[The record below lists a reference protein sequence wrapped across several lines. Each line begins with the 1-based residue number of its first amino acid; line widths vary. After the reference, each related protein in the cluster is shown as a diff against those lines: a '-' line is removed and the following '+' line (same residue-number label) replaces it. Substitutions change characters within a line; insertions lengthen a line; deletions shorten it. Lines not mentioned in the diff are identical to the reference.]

1 MNTDFIQKASIPRRW
16 WTSVPEN
23 HLTKKVAIHIQN
35 GILLSHKKE
44 HIWLSSNKI
53 DEPKTNY
60 TEWSKPE
67 REKRVLCT
75 GYRKMAPMSLSA
87 GQQWRC
93 RQRENRLAHTAGE
106 GEGGRNWER
115 SMETHTF
122 PYEKLDSQYKFA
134 VWCRKFCMCTFKG
147 QSLENGLFCV
157 LQALG
162 NILLQRHKASM
173 TRHRQQSTSAKSLS
187 HVRLCETPQP
197 VAHQV
202 PLNMGFSRQE
212 Y

>member
-1 MNTDFIQKASIPRRW
+1 MFAAVLLGLVTLFLQTSYKTKVMPCPTTFCLYCNGKIERW
-16 WTSVPEN
+16 HQWAY
-23 HLTKKVAIHIQN
+23 LQ
-35 GILLSHKKE
+35 G
-44 HIWLSSNKI
+44 SSG
-53 DEPKTNY
+53 D
-60 TEWSKPE
+60 
-67 REKRVLCT
+67 
-75 GYRKMAPMSLSA
+75 AD
-87 GQQWRC
+87 
-93 RQRENRLAHTAGE
+93 RENRLAHTAGE

-173 TRHRQQSTSAKSLS
+173 TKHRQQSTSAKSLS

>member
-106 GEGGRNWER
+106 GEGGRNWEP

-134 VWCRKFCMCTFKG
+134 VWCKKLKTGPLWQLRGVGWVGGREVSRGRDITY
-147 QSLENGLFCV
+147 
-157 LQALG
+157 
-162 NILLQRHKASM
+162 
-173 TRHRQQSTSAKSLS
+173 TSGWFMLIYGRTQHNTVKQLS
-187 HVRLCETPQP
+187 S
-197 VAHQV
+197 
-202 PLNMGFSRQE
+202 N
-212 Y
+212 